1 MQKKGETVSSKPK
14 IDPIIKLP
22 TTVFCVFPEKL
33 KKLSEIISEINK
45 KNGTNFDEDK
55 IVQYILRIME
65 EMQKSEKLKIS
76 AENNTEK
83 DFSFAFFDE
92 IKTVMMDEYDNH
104 REFSKMILENED
116 IKKQTFGIFEKQIY
130 EQLRQK

>member
-1 MQKKGETVSSKPK
+1 MFN
-14 IDPIIKLP
+14 ILP
-22 TTVFCVFPEKL
+22 AKL

-45 KNGTNFDEDK
+45 KSGTNFAEDK

-65 EMQKSEKLKIS
+65 GIQKSEKLKIS